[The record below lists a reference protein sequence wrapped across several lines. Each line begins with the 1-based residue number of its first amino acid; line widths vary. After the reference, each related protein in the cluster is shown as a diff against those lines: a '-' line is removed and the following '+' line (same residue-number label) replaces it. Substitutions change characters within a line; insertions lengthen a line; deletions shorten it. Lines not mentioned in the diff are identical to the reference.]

1 MAMDDAH
8 PVDPDAVAKARA
20 HALSAADADRVTAVL
35 AMLADPLVVR
45 LVSALDEDAG
55 TSAAELTAVL
65 GVASETVEST
75 LRRLSD
81 DGIVRN
87 DQSGGPRRY
96 RLSWAGLA
104 HIVTLL
110 SSAP

>member
-1 MAMDDAH
+1 MTMDDAH

-20 HALSAADADRVTAVL
+20 HALSKADADRVTAVL
-35 AMLADPLVVR
+35 AVLADPLVVR
-45 LVSALDEDAG
+45 LVAALDVDKG

-96 RLSWAGLA
+96 RLAWAGPA

-110 SSAP
+110 SSTP